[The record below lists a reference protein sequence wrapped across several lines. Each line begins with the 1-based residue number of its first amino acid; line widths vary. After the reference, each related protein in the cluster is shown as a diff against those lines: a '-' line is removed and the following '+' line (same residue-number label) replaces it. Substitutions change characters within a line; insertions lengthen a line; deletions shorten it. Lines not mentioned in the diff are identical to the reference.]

1 MIKNKFLYEGAATA
15 GVVVMSSKISRDY
28 FIRIVNT
35 KFQKPRIISCRVM
48 VIDEFLGGRA
58 ATAGVIAIIPK
69 TSRGNSIRNMYR
81 KFQKP
86 RSIGC

>member
-15 GVVVMSSKISRDY
+15 GAVVMSSKISRDY

-48 VIDEFLGGRA
+48 VIDEFLESGA
-58 ATAGVIAIIPK
+58 TTAGAVAISQK
-69 TSRGNSIRNMYR
+69 TSREI
-81 KFQKP
+81 P
-86 RSIGC
+86 